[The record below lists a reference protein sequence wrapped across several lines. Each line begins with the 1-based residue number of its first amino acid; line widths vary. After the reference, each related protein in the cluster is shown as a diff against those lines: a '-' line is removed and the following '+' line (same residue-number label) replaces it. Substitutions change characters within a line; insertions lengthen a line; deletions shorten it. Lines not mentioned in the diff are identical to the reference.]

1 MLGGMNAR
9 LLPDYRRTLNVAHRW
24 LIVSLGIVLGLLASA
39 CVNPGSSSDTSAHAG
54 TPHPVVALLQE
65 YRS

>member
-1 MLGGMNAR
+1 MNAR
-9 LLPDYRRTLNVAHRW
+9 LLPDYRRTLTVSHRW

-39 CVNPGSSSDTSAHAG
+39 CANPLSSSATSAEVTASDH
-54 TPHPVVALLQE
+54 VVVLIQE